1 MQSDPL
7 KRQKRFDAIARTVA
21 LAAIFIMLF
30 SLGAGYYVS
39 ALPVV
44 EPTATITPLPSATL
58 SPTPTRTPPPTA
70 RLTPG
75 VREVFIPGIE
85 EEALR
90 NQFRANMFTCSA
102 VELAESGLYGW
113 SCVQESASIQVEVLV
128 QSRTPDTID
137 KITAVVTQP
146 NNPFLGSA
154 LRYFRILTQ
163 LRFEGAEPRSAEDW
177 LTNTLPRV
185 ASDDQFERAV
195 FGEVLY
201 VLSGT
206 PHEWTFE
213 MGELPE
219 VEGEE

>member
-7 KRQKRFDAIARTVA
+7 KRQKKFDAIARTVA

-30 SLGAGYYVS
+30 SLSAGYYVS

-44 EPTATITPLPSATL
+44 QPTATETPLPSPTL

-75 VREVFIPGIE
+75 VREVFIPGIG

-90 NQFRANMFTCSA
+90 NQFRANLFTCTD
-102 VELAESGLYGW
+102 VELAESGLYEW
-113 SCVQESASIQVEVLV
+113 SCIQESASIRVELSVM
-128 QSRTPDTID
+128 SRTPDTID

-154 LRYFRILTQ
+154 LRYFRILAQ
-163 LRFEGAEPRSAEDW
+163 LRYEGAEPRSAEEW
-177 LTNTLPRV
+177 LASTLPKV
-185 ASDDQFERAV
+185 DSDDQFERAV

-201 VLSGT
+201 VINGT
-206 PHEWTFE
+206 PRQWTFQ

-219 VEGEE
+219 AEGEE

>member
-1 MQSDPL
+1 MQNDPL
-7 KRQKRFDAIARTVA
+7 KRQKKFDAIARTIA

-30 SLGAGYYVS
+30 SLSAGYYVS

-44 EPTATITPLPSATL
+44 QPTATETPLPSPTL
-58 SPTPTRTPPPTA
+58 SPTPTKTPPPTA

-75 VREVFIPGIE
+75 VREVFIPGIAE
-85 EEALR
+85 AALR
-90 NQFRANMFTCSA
+90 NQFRANMFTCTN
-102 VELAESGLYGW
+102 VELAETGLYEW
-113 SCVQESASIQVEVLV
+113 SCIQESASIRVEVSV
-128 QSRTPDTID
+128 FSRTPDTID

-154 LRYFRILTQ
+154 LRYFRMLAQ
-163 LRFEGAEPRSAEDW
+163 LRYEGAEPRSAEDW
-177 LTNTLPRV
+177 LSSTLPRL
-185 ASDDQFERAV
+185 AADDQFERAV
-195 FGEVLY
+195 FGEVLF

-206 PHEWTFE
+206 PRQWTFE